1 MRSAHSSFRA
11 RSRPGGRQKSK
22 QEVEEEKKEE
32 EAGER
37 RKADEAAGA
46 DSTKAPISDGRH
58 LQHRKRP
65 LVTLPFI
72 RPKNSSACIS
82 EAYLEFPRDLIGEKW
97 RARGLILVHVLVV
110 CYMFYSLA
118 LVCERYFMPSLEE
131 FAQRLEISE
140 DVAGATLMS
149 AGSSAPELFTAILG
163 VFVAK
168 GDVGTGAIVGS
179 AGEFALV
186 MIDCQLHCGPFG

>member
-1 MRSAHSSFRA
+1 MAEERA
-11 RSRPGGRQKSK
+11 K
-22 QEVEEEKKEE
+22 EDEEIALNSTKMISLQH
-32 EAGER
+32 ER
-37 RKADEAAGA
+37 RK
-46 DSTKAPISDGRH
+46 K
-58 LQHRKRP
+58 KP
-65 LVTLPFI
+65 LVALPFI
-72 RPKNSSACIS
+72 KPKNTSYCQP

-97 RARGLILVHVLVV
+97 RSRGLIVIHLFVV

-131 FAQRLEISE
+131 FAQRLQISE

-179 AGEFALV
+179 AGEFNLIVRDKFIFISNNLSARLT
-186 MIDCQLHCGPFG
+186 

>member
-1 MRSAHSSFRA
+1 MSVTNFIIIFNNIYNSNSISNSKTVKQQPIKANLNTNDNNNSTNTS
-11 RSRPGGRQKSK
+11 KS
-22 QEVEEEKKEE
+22 
-32 EAGER
+32 
-37 RKADEAAGA
+37 
-46 DSTKAPISDGRH
+46 I
-58 LQHRKRP
+58 RKRKP
-65 LVTLPFI
+65 LVSLPFI
-72 RPKNSSACIS
+72 KQKNESICTP
-82 EAYLEFPRDLIGEKW
+82 EAYLEFPRDLIGNKW
-97 RARGLILVHVLVV
+97 RARGFVIIHLVVV

-131 FAQRLEISE
+131 FAQRLQLSQ

-179 AGEFALV
+179 AG
-186 MIDCQLHCGPFG
+186 